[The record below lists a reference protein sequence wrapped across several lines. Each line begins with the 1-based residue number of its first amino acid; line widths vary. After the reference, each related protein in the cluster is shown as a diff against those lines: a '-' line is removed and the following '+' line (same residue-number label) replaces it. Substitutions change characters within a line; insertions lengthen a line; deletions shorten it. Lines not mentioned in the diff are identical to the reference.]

1 MNKVNV
7 VRVTLLLLSIGVVLA
22 PIVLALDQYD
32 WDLASLITPSYSP
45 PKVDFRM
52 GVVGVRVEDGELY
65 VVLRLTN
72 LGEVQLKL
80 ESLNATAYG
89 PDGGVLAP
97 VMLTQAVVSV
107 PNSTEDVILKFNL
120 VEDTVGRLLSY
131 FRDRDRVS
139 VEVSGDMSIEVFGSI
154 VTAPL
159 KISFQLSLEDVK
171 ALA

>member
-1 MNKVNV
+1 
-7 VRVTLLLLSIGVVLA
+7 
-22 PIVLALDQYD
+22 
-32 WDLASLITPSYSP
+32 
-45 PKVDFRM
+45 
-52 GVVGVRVEDGELY
+52 VVGVRVEDGELY